1 MHRIGSQ
8 YADASNGIGL
18 SIAKQLADE
27 GGPWTAVQA
36 MAADSSPVSAQG
48 NGQPA
53 PTTASR
59 ISLLKVIITAPV
71 GNLAVAAETT
81 RLQFSIPKCERRG
94 FLSVVV
100 SVFRHCSIYRHNIS
114 VRSSRYKRSGLIL
127 NRFFISGFQT
137 LRRST

>member
-1 MHRIGSQ
+1 MRSILCGNFFLPSTPVKTVQRIGYQ

-27 GGPWTAVQA
+27 GSPWTAVQA
-36 MAADSSPVSAQG
+36 MVADSSPVSAQR

-81 RLQFSIPKCERRG
+81 MTTIFYSKM
-94 FLSVVV
+94 
-100 SVFRHCSIYRHNIS
+100 
-114 VRSSRYKRSGLIL
+114 
-127 NRFFISGFQT
+127 
-137 LRRST
+137 